1 MTKYKAEEILPY
13 DKQKEKTEQVRD
25 MFDSIAP
32 AYDFMNRAMTFGID
46 KWWRNVAVKMLAPYS
61 PKRILDVATGTGDLA
76 ILLNRQL
83 SPDYILGIDLSD
95 GMLSIARQKAS
106 AQGLSDKIK
115 FEVQDCLE
123 LKPEDDSFDAVTV
136 AYGVRNF
143 EHLELGFAEMYRV
156 LRPGGVLSVIELSTP
171 EKTPYKQLYKF
182 YSFTLIPAVGRLV
195 SKDKGAYSYLP
206 RSIAAVPQGDAMLEI
221 FKRAGFTRT
230 RCRKLTF
237 GACSIYMGEKD

>member
-1 MTKYKAEEILPY
+1 
-13 DKQKEKTEQVRD
+13 
-25 MFDSIAP
+25 
-32 AYDFMNRAMTFGID
+32 
-46 KWWRNVAVKMLAPYS
+46 
-61 PKRILDVATGTGDLA
+61 
-76 ILLNRQL
+76 
-83 SPDYILGIDLSD
+83 
-95 GMLSIARQKAS
+95 
-106 AQGLSDKIK
+106 
-115 FEVQDCLE
+115 
-123 LKPEDDSFDAVTV
+123 
-136 AYGVRNF
+136 
-143 EHLELGFAEMYRV
+143 MYRV